1 MEKKVY
7 ILGGVLLAIVL
18 IVAVLTLYSPSSVPS
33 EVLLT
38 ETDNGNE
45 IAVKKGQSMVISLD
59 SNPTTGYTWELVEH
73 PDEHILQQVGELEF
87 AQESELIGAGGV
99 ETIRFNVVGPGLTAI
114 KLEYHRPWE
123 TNVSPEKIFYIHVV
137 AR

>member
-18 IVAVLTLYSPSSVPS
+18 LVAVLTLYSPDSVPH

-38 ETDNGNE
+38 DTDNGNE
-45 IAVKKGQSMVISLD
+45 IAVKKGQSMVISLE
-59 SNPTTGYTWELVEH
+59 SNPTTGYIWELVER
-73 PDEHILQQVGELEF
+73 PDEQILQQVGKLEF

-99 ETIRFNVVGPGLTAI
+99 ETIRFDVVGPGLTAI
-114 KLEYHRPWE
+114 RLEYHRPWE

>member
-38 ETDNGNE
+38 DTDNGNE
-45 IAVKKGQSMVISLD
+45 IAVRKGQSLVI
-59 SNPTTGYTWELVEH
+59 
-73 PDEHILQQVGELEF
+73 
-87 AQESELIGAGGV
+87 
-99 ETIRFNVVGPGLTAI
+99 
-114 KLEYHRPWE
+114 
-123 TNVSPEKIFYIHVV
+123 
-137 AR
+137 

>member
-38 ETDNGNE
+38 DTDNGNE
-45 IAVKKGQSMVISLD
+45 IAVRKGQSLVISLD
-59 SNPTTGYTWELVEH
+59 SNPTTGYIWELVEQ
-73 PDEHILQQVGELEF
+73 PDEQIL
-87 AQESELIGAGGV
+87 
-99 ETIRFNVVGPGLTAI
+99 
-114 KLEYHRPWE
+114 
-123 TNVSPEKIFYIHVV
+123 
-137 AR
+137 